1 MLTAQALL
9 KAVEHEAV
17 PGEASQMLDG
27 AGVRRSQLSDLRS
40 GKVPQLDN
48 ASRLAG
54 AFGLD
59 VTLRRKGE
67 KVDRHALFLAM
78 HAVLDEHGPIEKLTP
93 EVMHDLVG
101 CYEVFAP
108 MFHPVVAS
116 KELADSWFPKMVT
129 LMQAARMG
137 MSHELVKAASAAG
150 QLPATE
156 PTPAELGLLR
166 RYLLIFARDFLAQQ
180 DPDAVKGIEA
190 DQAAETIRDMVA
202 YMEFWAEEHGL
213 PEKERREFREVADSC
228 LADVAIATRKGGV
241 RKGA

>member
-17 PGEASQMLDG
+17 PGETSQMLDG

-67 KVDRHALFLAM
+67 TLDKRALFLAM
-78 HAVLDEHGPIEKLTP
+78 EAVLDAHGTIEKPTP
-93 EVMHDLVG
+93 DVLHDLIG
-101 CYEVFAP
+101 CYKAFVP
-108 MFHPVVAS
+108 MFHPVVAC
-116 KELADSWFPKMVT
+116 KEVADSLFPKLVT
-129 LMQAARMG
+129 WIGAARRG
-137 MSHELVKAASAAG
+137 ISHDLLRHMAAAG
-150 QLPATE
+150 QIGPVE
-156 PTPAELGLLR
+156 PTPAEYAALR
-166 RYLLIFARDFLAQQ
+166 RYLIYFAEDFLATQ

-190 DQAAETIRDMVA
+190 DHAAERIRDMVSF
-202 YMEFWAEEHGL
+202 MEFWAEEHGV